1 MEGTSGEELLRR
13 LRAHRQLP
21 LPEERRRIRVEAKA
35 SLRDIAQVCG
45 VSHMA
50 VHNWE
55 QGATPTAA
63 PASPIRRC
71 SRSSNNLWAVPEWNG
86 S

>member
-1 MEGTSGEELLRR
+1 MEHNSGEELLIR
-13 LRAHRQLP
+13 LRAKRQLP

-35 SLRDIAQVCG
+35 SLRDVAEVCG

-55 QGATPTAA
+55 NGATPHG
-63 PASPIRRC
+63 PARVAYVALLEELKRV
-71 SRSSNNLWAVPEWNG
+71 AT
-86 S
+86 

>member
-1 MEGTSGEELLRR
+1 MERNSGEELLIR
-13 LRAHRQLP
+13 LRAKRQLP

-35 SLRDIAQVCG
+35 SLRDVADVCG

-55 QGATPTAA
+55 HGATPQGRARVAYQALLEELKQLTA
-63 PASPIRRC
+63 
-71 SRSSNNLWAVPEWNG
+71 
-86 S
+86 